1 MPRIVSS
8 DEPEVP
14 FRKRSVKDVGLFIHS
29 QTIEVIAE
37 EADASAALDQET
49 MGVMIGRVYRD
60 EEGQYAV
67 MHRTITSDLIADST
81 HVRFDKDSMDAL
93 IDGIDAMEDDERV
106 IGWYHS
112 HLDYG
117 VFMSETD
124 VRTQHSMFGGSMG
137 FALVIDPLR
146 GEFAV
151 FDNSEEPQ
159 KVRMIVME

>member
-1 MPRIVSS
+1 R
-8 DEPEVP
+8 
-14 FRKRSVKDVGLFIHS
+14 
-29 QTIEVIAE
+29 
-37 EADASAALDQET
+37 ET
-49 MGVMIGRVYRD
+49 MGLMIGRVYRD
-60 EEGQYAV
+60 DKGTYAV
-67 MHRTITSDLIADST
+67 MHRTFTSDLVADAT
-81 HVRFDKDSMDAL
+81 HVRFDAESMDAL
-93 IDGIDAMEDDERV
+93 IDAIDGMADDERI

-124 VRTQHSMFGGSMG
+124 VRTQHSLFGEGMG

-151 FDNSEEPQ
+151 FDNSPEPQ

>member
-1 MPRIVSS
+1 MPRILSS
-8 DEPEVP
+8 ESREIP
-14 FRKRSVKDVGLFIHS
+14 FRKRSVKGVDLFVVS
-29 QTIEVIAE
+29 SSIEVIAD
-37 EADASAALDQET
+37 EADGSAALDRET
-49 MGVMIGRVYRD
+49 MGLMVGRVYRD
-60 EEGQYAV
+60 DEGIYAV
-67 MHRTITSDLIADST
+67 MHRAVTSDLVADAT
-81 HVRFDKDSMDAL
+81 HVRFDSDSMDAL
-93 IDGIDAMEDDERV
+93 IDSVDGMADDERI

-124 VRTQHSMFGGSMG
+124 VRTQHYIFGEGMG

-151 FDNSEEPQ
+151 FDNSEMPQ

>member
-8 DEPEVP
+8 ENPEIP
-14 FRKRSVKDVGLFIHS
+14 FRKRSVKGVDLFI
-29 QTIEVIAE
+29 QTSVIEVIAE

-49 MGVMIGRVYRD
+49 MGVMIGRIYRD
-60 EEGQYAV
+60 DEGEYAV
-67 MHRTITSDLIADST
+67 SHRTITSDLVADST
-81 HVRFDKDSMDAL
+81 HVRFDMDSMEKL
-93 IDGIDAMEDDERV
+93 IDGIDGMASDERV

-124 VRTQHSMFGGSMG
+124 VRTQHSLFGESMG

-151 FDNSEEPQ
+151 FDNSKDPQ